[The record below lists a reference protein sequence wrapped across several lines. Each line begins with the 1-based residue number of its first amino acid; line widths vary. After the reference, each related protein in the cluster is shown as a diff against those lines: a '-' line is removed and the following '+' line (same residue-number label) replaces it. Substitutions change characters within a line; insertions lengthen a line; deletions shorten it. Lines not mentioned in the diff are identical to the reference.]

1 MCVPSRRYHGQGLL
15 LQSPARIP
23 DVEVIVGRKKG
34 RLSTKTT
41 DFLGNERSH
50 RCEHEGR
57 IHRVFLV
64 GCGWLGRGQRGADI
78 GSWRD
83 EMNFIHFFGGTFT
96 ERKYRTGL
104 IFMHIRILV
113 HTEMGACSSASIE
126 GSTSDSGPGGMDPVG
141 LHESMYALSLGRI
154 NFIKEQR

>member
-1 MCVPSRRYHGQGLL
+1 M
-15 LQSPARIP
+15 
-23 DVEVIVGRKKG
+23 GRKKG
-34 RLSTKTT
+34 RLSAKTA

-50 RCEHEGR
+50 RCEHEGC

-64 GCGWLGRGQRGADI
+64 GCGWLGSGQQGGDI

-113 HTEMGACSSASIE
+113 HKKMSACSSTSIG

-154 NFIKEQR
+154 IFIKEQR